1 MLVTSEDIYDTQSL
15 IDYLKRHQ
23 ESLLLKPAHFKKNHT
38 LLTQGQHVEQVLF
51 ILEGEISLHRQTVHG
66 RRFQLGTY
74 KHNGFLGLMELFSE
88 KPCFYTVCA
97 NSECTGY
104 LFDSKQLTQ
113 LIYQTPELAKFVFKH
128 ITSKWYLSVEKMTR
142 NILHT
147 IKYCVIDELL
157 SFDTQQPGEKLS
169 INKTLE
175 SERLGTSIRVYNRII
190 KQLQV
195 EGAIE
200 VGRNYI
206 QVSDRALLQ
215 QILEKE
221 IDK

>member
-1 MLVTSEDIYDTQSL
+1 MLVTSEDIYDTKTL
-15 IDYLKRHQ
+15 IRYLNQHQ
-23 ESLLLKPAHFKKNHT
+23 DKITVKPARFEKDQI
-38 LLTQGQHVEQVLF
+38 LLSQGQQVDQLLF
-51 ILEGEISLHRQTVHG
+51 ILEGEISLNRQTVHG

-74 KHNGFLGLMELFSE
+74 KHNGFIGLMELFSE

-104 LFDSKQLTQ
+104 LFDTKQFTQ

-147 IKYCVIDELL
+147 IKYCVIEELL
-157 SFDTQQPGEKLS
+157 SFDEQNPGEKLY

-200 VGRNYI
+200 VGRNFI
-206 QVSDRALLQ
+206 LVCNRELLKEV
-215 QILEKE
+215 LDKE

>member
-1 MLVTSEDIYDTQSL
+1 MLITSEDIYDTNRL
-15 IDYLKRHQ
+15 IEYISTHHG
-23 ESLLLKPAHFKKNHT
+23 ELLARKTTITEGQT
-38 LLTQGQHVEQVLF
+38 LLNQGQQVDQLIF
-51 ILEGEISLHRQTVHG
+51 ILSGEISLSRQTIHG

-74 KHNGFLGLMELFSE
+74 SHNGFLGLMELFSE
-88 KPCFYTVCA
+88 KPCFYTVTA
-97 NSECTGY
+97 NTECSGL
-104 LFDSKQLTQ
+104 LFDAKQFTQ

-142 NILHT
+142 NMLHT

-157 SFDTQQPGEKLS
+157 AFDQQQRGEKL
-169 INKTLE
+169 IVNKSLE

-206 QVSDRALLQ
+206 QVINRDLLKR
-215 QILEKE
+215 ILESE
-221 IDK
+221 VDK

>member
-1 MLVTSEDIYDTQSL
+1 MLVTSEDIYDTKTL
-15 IDYLKRHQ
+15 INYLNQHQ
-23 ESLLLKPAHFKKNHT
+23 DKITVKPARFEKGQI
-38 LLTQGQHVEQVLF
+38 LLSQGQQVEQLLF
-51 ILEGEISLHRQTVHG
+51 ILEGEISLNRQTVHG

-74 KHNGFLGLMELFSE
+74 KHNGFIGLMELFSE
-88 KPCFYTVCA
+88 KPCFYTVYA
-97 NSECTGY
+97 NTECTGY
-104 LFDSKQLTQ
+104 HLDTKQFTQ

-157 SFDTQQPGEKLS
+157 SFDEQNPGEKLY

-175 SERLGTSIRVYNRII
+175 SERIGTSIRVYNRVI

-195 EGAIE
+195 EDAID
-200 VGRNYI
+200 VGRNFI
-206 QVSDRALLQ
+206 RVRNRSLLTE
-215 QILEKE
+215 ILERE

>member
-1 MLVTSEDIYDTQSL
+1 MLVTSEDVYDTKTL
-15 IDYLKRHQ
+15 IDYLSRHQ
-23 ESLLLKPAHFKKNHT
+23 DSITLKPAHFDKDQT
-38 LLTQGQHVEQVLF
+38 LMTQGQHVEQILF
-51 ILEGEISLHRQTVHG
+51 ILDGDISLHRQTVHG

-97 NSECTGY
+97 NSTCTGY
-104 LFDSKQLTQ
+104 LLDTKQFTQ

-157 SFDTQQPGEKLS
+157 LFDEQQPGEKLY

-195 EGAIE
+195 DGAIE

-206 QVSDRALLQ
+206 QVSNRALLEE
-215 QILEKE
+215 ILDME

>member
-1 MLVTSEDIYDTQSL
+1 MLVTSEDIYDTKSL
-15 IDYLKRHQ
+15 IDYLDRHQ
-23 ESLLLKPAHFKKNHT
+23 DSLAIKPVHFEKGHT
-38 LLTQGQHVEQVLF
+38 LLTQGQQVEQVLF
-51 ILEGEISLHRQTVHG
+51 ILEGGIVLHRQTVHG

-74 KHNGFLGLMELFSE
+74 QYNGFLGLMELFSE

-97 NSECTGY
+97 SSKCRGY
-104 LFDSKQLTQ
+104 LFDAKQLTQ
-113 LIYQTPELAKFVFKH
+113 LIYHTPELAKFVFKH

-142 NILHT
+142 NMLHT

-157 SFDTQQPGEKLS
+157 AFDEQQPGEKLF

-195 EGAIE
+195 DGAIE
-200 VGRNYI
+200 VGRNFVR
-206 QVSDRALLQ
+206 VSERGLLEE
-215 QILEKE
+215 IMEKE

>member
-1 MLVTSEDIYDTQSL
+1 MLVTSEDVYDTKTL
-15 IDYLKRHQ
+15 IDYLSRHQ
-23 ESLLLKPAHFKKNHT
+23 DSITLKPVRLEKNQT
-38 LLTQGQHVEQVLF
+38 LLTQGQQVEQLLF
-51 ILEGEISLHRQTVHG
+51 ILDGEISLHRQTVHG

-74 KHNGFLGLMELFSE
+74 KHNGFIGLMELFSE
-88 KPCFYTVCA
+88 KTCFYTVCA
-97 NSECTGY
+97 NSMCTGY
-104 LFDSKQLTQ
+104 LLDTKQFTQ

-147 IKYCVIDELL
+147 IKFCVIDELL
-157 SFDTQQPGEKLS
+157 SFDELTPGERLY

-195 EGAIE
+195 DGAVE
-200 VGRNYI
+200 VGRNFI
-206 QVSDRALLQ
+206 QVTNRELLEE
-215 QILEKE
+215 ILEME